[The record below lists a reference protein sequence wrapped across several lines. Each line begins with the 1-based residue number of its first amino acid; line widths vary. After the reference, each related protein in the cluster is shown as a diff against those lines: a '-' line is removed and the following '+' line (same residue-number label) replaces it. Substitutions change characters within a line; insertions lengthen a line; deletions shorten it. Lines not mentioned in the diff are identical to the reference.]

1 MVCFGGASRSVSG
14 IDPEV
19 LRVRARLAFGARHG
33 EPEWWAAS
41 RFEALE
47 HSIRESLDEGS
58 RFRLKLANPLGVA
71 YALAQKYASIADE
84 RLTLLADDL
93 ALLGDIERQ
102 VALYEEDLA
111 RGFEL
116 RMTAVEKVLVAMEA
130 RGHQYF

>member
-19 LRVRARLAFGARHG
+19 LRVRAWLALRARHG
-33 EPEWWAAS
+33 EPDLGAAS

-102 VALYEEDLA
+102 GALYEEDLQ

-116 RMTAVEKVLVAMEA
+116 RLIAVEIVIVYMDA
-130 RGHQYF
+130 RGHQY